1 MVIVTCA
8 DAASN
13 WLVDIDMGRTQ
24 NEPRRTTADL
34 FGDSARAEG
43 REPLTV
49 FHAELLSA
57 EHTNWRDLFKGFDHL
72 KAITYSS
79 GLEAILQLAEMFTDA
94 EITFGSERILSRE
107 HSALE
112 QATHIAEGY
121 TFVDAVADQKAFVER
136 LAAYL
141 GKSAR
146 GLLPRVMDGK
156 LRFQVLRKMPSHE
169 KLYLLSAPDRF
180 RVVTGSANL
189 SVAALSGWQ
198 KEVYIAFDGEN
209 AYREFENLY
218 RRDLG
223 VAAPIKPEYLVEP
236 GSDGSDLQPR
246 TAPIPL
252 TEVPCVQVLSSGVTI
267 LEERPKLPS
276 SGLTSD
282 ALRAATLEGARLRG
296 LELERAKDGRI
307 AITATSFLR
316 ALKAHQTA
324 PTDSTDDRI
333 VRAEIMLERAEV
345 YLDGNLWLGPRTILK
360 DDDIA
365 ADARLLVEYLS
376 SFAQFFGNS
385 DGAIRGYWMFLCW
398 LYAAPVAPW
407 LRQAAIIH
415 SGDPLAYPVFGIL
428 YGRPNGGKSWFCETV
443 ANSMFGGVWKQL
455 RGVSFTA
462 NRALGL
468 REQLGAV
475 PLVIDDVNRE
485 RFTSQVPDL
494 VKFDRERAGQYAPIV
509 ISTNKQVSAVSPD
522 IRKRAVAC
530 LIDAAI
536 PDRHSR
542 SFEIA
547 HRAHARMGTNLYK
560 AYLQKLLPLVLEMRA
575 VIAETPLEPPDL
587 LETSSRMLLELIL
600 RHVDAPPK
608 WLSAVTNDERLV
620 MNDRPLLDHLNDIW
634 TNHRERFDINRSSRE
649 LIINFGGDNHQASN
663 FEKLVPAF
671 AFKRRFADTVTVDF
685 DALEKIYGRQAFSRR
700 RGWLRQILGR

>member
-1 MVIVTCA
+1 M
-8 DAASN
+8 
-13 WLVDIDMGRTQ
+13 
-24 NEPRRTTADL
+24 
-34 FGDSARAEG
+34 
-43 REPLTV
+43 
-49 FHAELLSA
+49 
-57 EHTNWRDLFKGFDHL
+57 
-72 KAITYSS
+72 
-79 GLEAILQLAEMFTDA
+79 AEMFDDI

-107 HSALE
+107 HAAFE
-112 QATHIAEGY
+112 QVSHIAEGY
-121 TFVDAVADQKAFVER
+121 TFIDAVADQKAFIER

-146 GLLPRVMDGK
+146 GLLPQVIDGT

-169 KLYLLSAPDRF
+169 KLYLLSGENRF

-198 KEVYIAFDGEN
+198 KEVYVAFDGEN
-209 AYREFENLY
+209 AYREFDSFY
-218 RRDLG
+218 KRDLG

-236 GSDGSDLQPR
+236 ASNAEPPEPR
-246 TAPIPL
+246 TAPVPL
-252 TEVPCVQVLSSGVTI
+252 TEVPCVQILSSGVTI

-276 SGLTSD
+276 TGLTSE

-296 LELERAKDGRI
+296 LELDRAKDGRI
-307 AITATSFLR
+307 AVNATSFVR

-324 PTDSTDDRI
+324 PSDGGDDRI
-333 VRAEIMLERAEV
+333 ARADIVLERSEV
-345 YLDGNLWLGPRTILK
+345 YLDSIAWLGPKTVLK
-360 DDDIA
+360 DEEVA
-365 ADARLLVEYLS
+365 SDATLIVDYLA
-376 SFAQFFGNS
+376 SFGEFFGNT
-385 DGAIRGYWMFLCW
+385 DAAIRAYWMFLCW
-398 LYAAPVAPW
+398 LYAAPLAPW

-475 PLVIDDVNRE
+475 PLIIDDVNRD
-485 RFTSQVPDL
+485 RFTREVPDL

-509 ISTNKQVSAVSPD
+509 ISTNKQVSAISPD

-530 LIDAAI
+530 RIDAAI

-560 AYLQKLLPLVLEMRA
+560 AYLRKLLPLLSEMRA
-575 VIAETPLEPPDL
+575 AVGEKPLEPPDL
-587 LETSSRMLLELIL
+587 LETSSRLLREVIVD
-600 RHVDAPPK
+600 HVRKAPPWMK
-608 WLSAVTNDERLV
+608 WVTNDERLA
-620 MNDRPLLDHLNDIW
+620 MNDRPLLGHLGDIW
-634 TNHRERFDINRSSRE
+634 ANHRERFGINRSSHE
-649 LIINFGGDNHQASN
+649 LIVNFGGDNNQASN

-671 AFKRRFADTVTVDF
+671 AFKRRLADTVTVDLE
-685 DALEKIYGRQAFSRR
+685 ALEKIYGRQPFSQR
-700 RGWLRQILGR
+700 RGWLARLIGR

>member
-1 MVIVTCA
+1 M
-8 DAASN
+8 D
-13 WLVDIDMGRTQ
+13 RTRS
-24 NEPRRTTADL
+24 ERKGESAEL
-34 FGDSARAEG
+34 FGESARAEA
-43 REPLTV
+43 RAPLTV
-49 FHAELLSA
+49 FHAKLVSHEQ
-57 EHTNWRDLFKGFDHL
+57 TNWRELFSGFDHL
-72 KAITYSS
+72 KVITYSS
-79 GLEAILQLAEMFTDA
+79 GLVAILQLAEMFADI

-107 HSALE
+107 HAALE
-112 QATHIAEGY
+112 QASHIAEGY
-121 TFVDAVADQKAFVER
+121 TFVDAVADQKAFIER

-146 GLLPRVMDGK
+146 GLLPRVMDGT

-169 KLYLLSAPDRF
+169 KLYLLSGADRF

-209 AYREFENLY
+209 AYGEFETFY

-223 VAAPIKPEYLVEP
+223 AASPIRPEYLVEQ
-236 GSDGSDLQPR
+236 GSAGGPLEPR
-246 TAPIPL
+246 TAPVPL

-276 SGLTSD
+276 TGLTSE

-296 LELERAKDGRI
+296 LELDRAKDGRI
-307 AITATSFLR
+307 AITSSSFFR

-324 PTDSTDDRI
+324 PSDGTDDRI
-333 VRAEIMLERAEV
+333 AHAEIILERAEV
-345 YLDGNLWLGPRTILK
+345 YLDGNLWLSPKTIIK
-360 DDDIA
+360 DEDLA
-365 ADARLLVEYLS
+365 AEAGLMVDYLS
-376 SFAQFFGNS
+376 SFGEFFGNAEA
-385 DGAIRGYWMFLCW
+385 AIRGYWMFLCW

-407 LRQAAIIH
+407 LRQVAIIH

-475 PLVIDDVNRE
+475 PLIIDDVNRD
-485 RFTSQVPDL
+485 RFTREVPDL
-494 VKFDRERAGQYAPIV
+494 VKFDRERAGQYAPII

-547 HRAHARMGTNLYK
+547 HRAHARMGTSLYK
-560 AYLQKLLPLVLEMRA
+560 SYLQRLLPLVSEMRA
-575 VIAETPLEPPDL
+575 AIGEKPLEPPDL
-587 LETSSRMLLELIL
+587 LETSSRLLREVIAPRVKELPDWMAI
-600 RHVDAPPK
+600 
-608 WLSAVTNDERLV
+608 VTNDERLA
-620 MNDRPLLDHLNDIW
+620 MNDRPLLDRLNEIW
-634 TNHRERFDINRSSRE
+634 TNHRERFAVNHSSRE
-649 LIINFGGDNHQASN
+649 LIVNFGGDNNQASN
-663 FEKLVPAF
+663 FEKVVPAF
-671 AFKRRFADTVTVDF
+671 AFKGRFADTVTVDLE
-685 DALEKIYGRQAFSRR
+685 ALEKIYGQQQFSRR
-700 RGWLRQILGR
+700 RGWLARLIGR

>member
-1 MVIVTCA
+1 MEL
-8 DAASN
+8 S
-13 WLVDIDMGRTQ
+13 Q
-24 NEPRRTTADL
+24 NEKKESGEL
-34 FGDSARAEG
+34 FGEAARAG
-43 REPLTV
+43 APLTV
-49 FHAELLSA
+49 FHAELISR
-57 EHTNWRDLFKGFDHL
+57 EHTNWRELFSGFDHL

-79 GLEAILQLAEMFTDA
+79 GLEAILQVAEMFSDV

-107 HSALE
+107 HAALE
-112 QATHIAEGY
+112 QASHIAEGY
-121 TFVDAVADQKAFVER
+121 TFVDAVADQKAFIER

-146 GLLPRVMDGK
+146 GLLPRVIDGT
-156 LRFQVLRKMPSHE
+156 LRFRVLRKMPSHE
-169 KLYLLSAPDRF
+169 KLYLLSNADHF

-198 KEVYIAFDGEN
+198 REVYIAFDGEN
-209 AYREFENLY
+209 GYREFENFY

-223 VAAPIKPEYLVEP
+223 AASPIRPEYLVEQMP
-236 GSDGSDLQPR
+236 DGALEPR
-246 TAPIPL
+246 TAPVPL
-252 TEVPCVQVLSSGVTI
+252 TEVPCVQVLSSSVTI

-276 SGLTSD
+276 SGLTSE
-282 ALRAATLEGARLRG
+282 ALRAATMEGVRLRG

-307 AITATSFLR
+307 AVTATSFLR

-324 PTDSTDDRI
+324 PTDAGDDRI
-333 VRAEIMLERAEV
+333 VRAEIVLERAEV
-345 YLDGNLWLGPRTILK
+345 YLDGNLWLSPKTVVK
-360 DDDIA
+360 DEDVA
-365 ADARLLVEYLS
+365 ADATLILDYLS
-376 SFAQFFGNS
+376 SFAQFFGNAE
-385 DGAIRGYWMFLCW
+385 GAIRAYWMFLCW

-443 ANSMFGGVWKQL
+443 ANSMFGVWKQL
-455 RGVSFTA
+455 RGVSLTA

-475 PLVIDDVNRE
+475 PLVIDDVNRD
-485 RFTSQVPDL
+485 RFTGEVPDL

-547 HRAHARMGTNLYK
+547 HRAHARMGTSLYK
-560 AYLQKLLPLVLEMRA
+560 VYLQQLLPLVPEMRA
-575 VIAETPLEPPDL
+575 TIGEKPLEPPDL
-587 LETSSRMLLELIL
+587 LATSSRLLREVIA
-600 RHVDAPPK
+600 RHVKELPDWMAT
-608 WLSAVTNDERLV
+608 VTNDERLA
-620 MNDRPLLDHLNDIW
+620 MNDRPLLDRLNEIW
-634 TNHRERFDINRSSRE
+634 TNHRERFAVNHSSRE
-649 LIINFGGDNHQASN
+649 LIVNFGGDNNQASN
-663 FEKLVPAF
+663 FEKVVPAF
-671 AFKRRFADTVTVDF
+671 AFKGRFADTVTVDLE
-685 DALEKIYGRQAFSRR
+685 ALEKIYGRQPFSRR
-700 RGWLRQILGR
+700 RSWFTRIFDAVGK

>member
-1 MVIVTCA
+1 
-8 DAASN
+8 
-13 WLVDIDMGRTQ
+13 MGRAQ
-24 NEPRRTTADL
+24 NEEKRETADL
-34 FGDSARAEG
+34 FGEATRAEG

-49 FHAELLSA
+49 FHAELLSR
-57 EHTNWRDLFKGFDHL
+57 EQTNWRELFTGFDHL

-79 GLEAILQLAEMFTDA
+79 GLEAILQLAEMFADI

-107 HSALE
+107 HAALE
-112 QATHIAEGY
+112 QVSHIAEGY
-121 TFVDAVADQKAFVER
+121 TFVDAVADQKAFIER

-146 GLLPRVMDGK
+146 RLLPRVIDGT

-169 KLYLLSAPDRF
+169 KLYLLSGENRF

-198 KEVYIAFDGEN
+198 KEVYVAFDGEN
-209 AYREFENLY
+209 AYREFESFY
-218 RRDLG
+218 KRDLG
-223 VAAPIKPEYLVEP
+223 VAAPIKPEYLVVPASNGAPPE
-236 GSDGSDLQPR
+236 PR
-246 TAPIPL
+246 TAPVPL
-252 TEVPCVQVLSSGVTI
+252 NEVPCVQVLSSGVTI

-276 SGLTSD
+276 TGLTSE

-296 LELERAKDGRI
+296 LEMDRAKDGRI
-307 AITATSFLR
+307 AVTATSFVR

-324 PTDSTDDRI
+324 PSDGSDDRI
-333 VRAEIMLERAEV
+333 ARAEIVLERAEV
-345 YLDGNLWLGPRTILK
+345 YLDGNAWLLPEMLLK
-360 DDDIA
+360 DEEVASDA
-365 ADARLLVEYLS
+365 ALIVDYLS
-376 SFAQFFGNS
+376 SFGEFFGNA
-385 DGAIRGYWMFLCW
+385 DAAIRAYWMFLCW

-468 REQLGAV
+468 REQLGAI
-475 PLVIDDVNRE
+475 PLIIDDVNRD
-485 RFTSQVPDL
+485 RFTREVPDL

-560 AYLQKLLPLVLEMRA
+560 AYLRKLLPLVSGMRA
-575 VIAETPLEPPDL
+575 AVGEKPLEPPDL
-587 LETSSRMLLELIL
+587 LETSSRLLREVIVE
-600 RHVDAPPK
+600 HVSQAPA
-608 WLSAVTNDERLV
+608 WMTRVTNDERLA

-634 TNHRERFDINRSSRE
+634 ANHRERFAINRSSHE
-649 LIINFGGDNHQASN
+649 LIVNFGGDNNQASN

-671 AFKRRFADTVTVDF
+671 AFKRRFADTVTVDLE
-685 DALEKIYGRQAFSRR
+685 ALEKIYGRQPFSQR
-700 RGWLRQILGR
+700 RGWLARLIGR

>member
-1 MVIVTCA
+1 M
-8 DAASN
+8 DRS
-13 WLVDIDMGRTQ
+13 Q
-24 NEPRRTTADL
+24 NEKKESGEL
-34 FGDSARAEG
+34 FGEAARAAA
-43 REPLTV
+43 PLTV
-49 FHAELLSA
+49 FHAELISH
-57 EHTNWRDLFKGFDHL
+57 EQTNWRDLFNGFDHL

-79 GLEAILQLAEMFTDA
+79 GLEAILQLAEMFSDV

-107 HSALE
+107 HAALE
-112 QATHIAEGY
+112 QVSHIAEGY
-121 TFVDAVADQKAFVER
+121 TFVDAVADQKAFIER

-146 GLLPRVMDGK
+146 GLLPRVIDGT

-169 KLYLLSAPDRF
+169 KLYLLSNTNHF

-189 SVAALSGWQ
+189 SLAALSGWQ
-198 KEVYIAFDGEN
+198 REVYIAFDGEN
-209 AYREFENLY
+209 AYREFENFY

-223 VAAPIKPEYLVEP
+223 AASPIKPEYLVVQAPDDAALE
-236 GSDGSDLQPR
+236 PR
-246 TAPIPL
+246 TAPVPL
-252 TEVPCVQVLSSGVTI
+252 SEVPCVQLLSSGVTI

-276 SGLTSD
+276 FSLTSE
-282 ALRAATLEGARLRG
+282 ALRAATMEGARLRG

-307 AITATSFLR
+307 AVTATSFLR

-324 PTDSTDDRI
+324 PTDGNDDRI
-333 VRAEIMLERAEV
+333 VRAEIILERCEV
-345 YLDGNLWLGPRTILK
+345 YLDGNLWLSPKTVVK
-360 DDDIA
+360 DEDVA
-365 ADARLLVEYLS
+365 ADATLIIDYLS
-376 SFAQFFGNS
+376 SFAKFFGNAQE
-385 DGAIRGYWMFLCW
+385 AIRAYWMFLCW

-407 LRQAAIIH
+407 LRQAAIVH

-462 NRALGL
+462 NRVLGL

-475 PLVIDDVNRE
+475 PLVIDDVNRD
-485 RFTSQVPDL
+485 RFTREVPDL

-547 HRAHARMGTNLYK
+547 HRARAKMGTNLYK
-560 AYLQKLLPLVLEMRA
+560 VYLQRLLPLTAEMRA
-575 VIAETPLEPPDL
+575 AIGENPLEPPDL
-587 LETSSRMLLELIL
+587 LATSSRLLREVIA
-600 RHVDAPPK
+600 RHVKELPDWMAT
-608 WLSAVTNDERLV
+608 VTNDERLA
-620 MNDRPLLDHLNDIW
+620 MNDRPLLDRLNEIW
-634 TNHRERFDINRSSRE
+634 TNHRERFAVNHSSRE
-649 LIINFGGDNHQASN
+649 LIVNFGGDNNQASN
-663 FEKLVPAF
+663 FEKVVPAF
-671 AFKRRFADTVTVDF
+671 AFKGRFADTVTVDLE
-685 DALEKIYGRQAFSRR
+685 ALEKIYGRQPFSRR
-700 RGWLRQILGR
+700 RGWFNRLFDAVGK

>member
-1 MVIVTCA
+1 MDPTRKGLRGV
-8 DAASN
+8 
-13 WLVDIDMGRTQ
+13 
-24 NEPRRTTADL
+24 TADL
-34 FGDSARAEG
+34 FREGTTRAEG

-49 FHAELLSA
+49 FYAQLVSREQ
-57 EHTNWRDLFKGFDHL
+57 TNWRELFNGFDHL

-79 GLEAILQLAEMFTDA
+79 GLEAILQLAEMFSDV

-107 HSALE
+107 HAALE
-112 QATHIAEGY
+112 QVTQVAEGY
-121 TFVDAVADQKAFVER
+121 TFVDAVADQKAFIEK

-146 GLLPRVMDGK
+146 GLLPRVLDGS

-169 KLYLLSAPDRF
+169 KLYLLSAADRF
-180 RVVTGSANL
+180 RVITGSANL

-198 KEVYIAFDGEN
+198 KEMYIAFNGEN
-209 AYREFENLY
+209 AYREFELLY
-218 RRDLG
+218 QRDLG
-223 VAAPIKPEYLVEP
+223 SAAPIKPEYLVEP
-236 GSDGSDLQPR
+236 ANNGTPLEPR
-246 TAPIPL
+246 SAPVPL
-252 TEVPCVQVLSSGVTI
+252 TEVPCVQVLSSGITI
-267 LEERPKLPS
+267 LEERPKLPAT
-276 SGLTSD
+276 GLTSE
-282 ALRAATLEGARLRG
+282 ALRAATLEGTRLRG
-296 LELERAKDGRI
+296 LQLDRAKDGRI
-307 AITATSFLR
+307 AVTANSFFR

-324 PTDSTDDRI
+324 PTDGTDDRI
-333 VRAEIMLERAEV
+333 ARAEIILERSEV
-345 YLDGNLWLGPRTILK
+345 YLDGVLWLGPKTVLEREAL
-360 DDDIA
+360 A
-365 ADARLLVEYLS
+365 ADARLIVEYLS
-376 SFAQFFGNS
+376 SFGEFFGNAES
-385 DGAIRGYWMFLCW
+385 AIRGYWMFLCW

-428 YGRPNGGKSWFCETV
+428 YGRPNGGKSWFCDTI

-455 RGVSFTA
+455 RGASFTA

-475 PLVIDDVNRE
+475 PLVIDDVNRD
-485 RFTSQVPDL
+485 RFTREVPDL

-547 HRAHARMGTNLYK
+547 HRAHAHMGTTLYK
-560 AYLQKLLPLVLEMRA
+560 VYLQKLLPLVSEMRA
-575 VIAETPLEPPDL
+575 AIADKPLEPPDL
-587 LETSSRMLLELIL
+587 LAASSRLLREVIGAEVKDVPGWLTIL
-600 RHVDAPPK
+600 
-608 WLSAVTNDERLV
+608 TNDERLA
-620 MNDRPLLDHLNDIW
+620 MNDRPLLDHLNEIW
-634 TNHRERFDINRSSRE
+634 NNHRERIDLNRASHE
-649 LIINFGGDNHQASN
+649 LIVNFGGDNNQASN

-671 AFKRRFADTVTVDF
+671 AFKRRFADTVTVDLE
-685 DALEKIYGRQAFSRR
+685 ALEKIYGPQQFSRR
-700 RGWLRQILGR
+700 RGWLRQLFSRSNKS